1 MYLRYL
7 SVSLLF
13 LDLCNSKSLNETE
26 SDMKNYADREGVIHF
41 GLRTPR
47 FRTPFEI
54 WVILVLLM
62 MT

>member
-1 MYLRYL
+1 MQI
-7 SVSLLF
+7 
-13 LDLCNSKSLNETE
+13 E
-26 SDMKNYADREGVIHF
+26 EGVIHF